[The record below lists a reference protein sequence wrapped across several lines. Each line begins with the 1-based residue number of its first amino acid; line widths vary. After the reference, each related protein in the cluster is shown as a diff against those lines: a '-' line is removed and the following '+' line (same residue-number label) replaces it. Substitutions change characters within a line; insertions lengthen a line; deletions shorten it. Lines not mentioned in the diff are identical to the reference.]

1 MADRCPVHTASTL
14 VTVEQP
20 VGRHACPSYLL
31 PPPAL
36 VFPRKICSHYI
47 LWLQIEN
54 SFLLEI
60 ENSLKSKAQVY
71 VVSKHNFFGTSLRE
85 EKKVKKSFRVLFFS
99 LLLRS
104 SGAGSIESLPVFVR
118 TLSLSLSLGRFF

>member
-1 MADRCPVHTASTL
+1 M
-14 VTVEQP
+14 
-20 VGRHACPSYLL
+20 
-31 PPPAL
+31 
-36 VFPRKICSHYI
+36 FPRKICSHYI

-118 TLSLSLSLGRFF
+118 TLSLSLFGKIFLKLGICESGFCFGNCEGN